1 MVWTV
6 EFTDEFEEWWK
17 NLSESQQDDATA
29 VVELLEE
36 DGPGLRFPRS
46 SGIEGSR
53 YEHMR
58 ELRVQS
64 SGKPIR
70 IFYAFDPRRV
80 AVLLIGGDSGDKI
93 GTNRFYEEYAPV
105 ADRLYDEHMEQISKE
120 GLIK

>member
-6 EFTDEFEEWWK
+6 EYTDEFGEWWK
-17 NLSESQQDDATA
+17 ELSEGQQDDATA

-36 DGPGLRFPRS
+36 DGPSLRFPRS
-46 SGIEGSR
+46 SGIERSR
-53 YEHMR
+53 HEHMR

-80 AVLLIGGDSGDKI
+80 AILLIGGDKI
-93 GTNRFYEEYAPV
+93 GSNRFYEGYIPI